1 MGQKVAGTCYIKVDG
16 DQLVVNGGVECSA
29 SKVKRETIV
38 PGYFKE
44 EDLTPFIKVDAIKVP
59 GMDLSKLTSA
69 TNMTVTAE
77 FKDGS
82 SYVLSG
88 AYTVDDVTFNGD
100 DAKLALKFEGI
111 SGDWQ

>member
-16 DQLVVNGGVECSA
+16 DQLVITGGVEVSA

-38 PGYFKE
+38 KGWFKE
-44 EDLTPFIKVDAIKVP
+44 EDVTPSVKVDAIKTP
-59 GMDLSKLTSA
+59 GLNLSKITEG
-69 TNMTVTAE
+69 TNMVVTAE

-88 AYTVDDVTFNGD
+88 AYAVDDITFNGD
-100 DAKLALKFEGI
+100 DGKLSLKFEGI

>member
-16 DQLVVNGGVECSA
+16 SQLVITGGVEVPV

-38 PGYFKE
+38 KGFYKE
-44 EDLTPFIKVDAIKVP
+44 EDVTPFTKVDAVKTP
-59 GMDLSKLTSA
+59 GMDLAKITEG
-69 TNMTVTAE
+69 TNMVVTTE

-88 AYTVDDVTFNGD
+88 AYVVDDATLTAD
-100 DAKLALKFEGI
+100 DGKLSLRFEGI

>member
-16 DQLVVNGGVECSA
+16 DQLVITGGVEVPA
-29 SKVKRETIV
+29 SDVKRETV
-38 PGYFKE
+38 VKGYFKE
-44 EDLTPFIKVDAIKVP
+44 EDVTPFVKVDAIKTP
-59 GMDLSKLTSA
+59 GLDLSKITKG
-69 TNMTVTAE
+69 TNLTVTAE

-88 AYTVDDVTFNGD
+88 GYAVDDITFTGD
-100 DAKLALKFEGI
+100 DGKLSLKFEGI

>member
-16 DQLVVNGGVECSA
+16 AQLVITGGVECPI

-44 EDLTPFIKVDAIKVP
+44 EDVIPSVKVDAVKTP
-59 GMDLSKLTSA
+59 GLDISKITTA

-82 SYVLSG
+82 TYVLSG
-88 AYTVDDVTFNGD
+88 AYMVDDATVNGD
-100 DAKLALKFEGI
+100 DGKLSLKFEGI
-111 SGDWQ
+111 NGDWQ

>member
-16 DQLVVNGGVECSA
+16 QQLVISGGVEVPL

-38 PGYFKE
+38 TGYYKE
-44 EDLTPFIKVDAIKVP
+44 EDRPPFIKLDAVKTPGFPMAKVVD
-59 GMDLSKLTSA
+59 G
-69 TNMTVTAE
+69 TNMTITAE
-77 FKDGS
+77 FKDGT

-88 AYTVDDVTFNGD
+88 AYAVDDVNVTAD
-100 DAKLALKFEGI
+100 DGKVSLNFEGI

>member
-16 DQLVVNGGVECSA
+16 DQLVITGGVEVPYSD
-29 SKVKRETIV
+29 VKRETV
-38 PGYFKE
+38 VKGYFKE
-44 EDLTPFIKVDAIKVP
+44 EDVTPFIKVDALKTP
-59 GMDLSKLTSA
+59 GLDRSKITKG

-77 FKDGS
+77 FKDGT

-88 AYTVDDVTFNGD
+88 AYAVDDITFNGD
-100 DAKLALKFEGI
+100 DGKLSLKFEGT

>member
-1 MGQKVAGTCYIKVDG
+1 MGQKVAGTCYIKIDG
-16 DQLVVNGGVECSA
+16 EQIVITGGVECPL
-29 SKVKRETIV
+29 SKVKRETIM

-44 EDLTPFIKVDAIKVP
+44 EDLAPFISVDALKTP
-59 GMDLSKLTSA
+59 GFPFQKIA
-69 TNMTVTAE
+69 EGQNMTITAE

-88 AYTVDDVTFNGD
+88 AYAVDEIKVTGD
-100 DAKLALKFEGI
+100 DGKVSLKFEGV